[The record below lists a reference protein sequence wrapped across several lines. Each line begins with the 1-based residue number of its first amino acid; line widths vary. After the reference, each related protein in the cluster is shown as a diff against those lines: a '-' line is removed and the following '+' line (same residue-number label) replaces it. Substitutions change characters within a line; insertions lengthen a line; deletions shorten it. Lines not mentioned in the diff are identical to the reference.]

1 MYTKKISTMD
11 HRKLLVWAVMLLF
24 VLPLTGQINVSITS
38 DAIICEGESIQLDA
52 NPSGGDGNYTYLW
65 TPAVGLSCTDCLSPI
80 ASPPVTTTYT
90 LTVEDGLGEQG
101 SASVTVTVAPLPLPI
116 QANVQ
121 DINCNGDNSGFILIN
136 NGANFIYEW
145 SNGDTGP
152 VQQGLSA
159 GTYCVTVTN
168 DNGCTNEECFTIFEP
183 PLLQA
188 VATAT
193 NATCAGTADGTITI
207 TVTGGIAPYTYLW
220 SDGSTTASQLNLPA
234 GTYSVTLIDANGC
247 TAITTATILEAP
259 SFTTEISG
267 LPTESCVT
275 DFTLQAVTDGGSGNF
290 TYLWEVNGITISTTS
305 ELINPPAGQ
314 ISLTVTD
321 DNGCSVFQFVD
332 YDPSPPVAINTS
344 GILSCAS
351 GSVVLDG
358 SGSATGP
365 DYAYQWT
372 GPNGFV
378 SDQLVVVVNA
388 PGVYTLTVNH
398 TSVADCSSSIEVEV
412 TDLTLDF
419 GNGIFTS
426 VFGCN
431 DYRLQGIIPAD
442 YFGQIAFEWT
452 FPDGST
458 TSTEQTITPTQTG
471 VYTLRTEAVGFD
483 CNFYS
488 TVFIDLEAETCAKV
502 SGYVHQDDNEDCA
515 PDPADLPLDGWE
527 VIATDGAASYIT
539 FTDSEGYYELNVP
552 ISVSSVSLIA
562 PSASWEICLATVELS
577 PPLAEG
583 EIRNVDFPVKA
594 LVECPELDVNLSAN
608 FLRRCF
614 SSFYYINVTNN
625 GTETA
630 TGAEVTLALDEFVLY
645 ENSSLLPTEIIGQTV
660 VWTIDE
666 IAPNETVFFSVQV
679 FVSCNAQLGQT
690 HCSEVF
696 VTPNP
701 LCAPTQNWSGTNLE
715 LEADCDGTDV
725 IFTVRNTGTNDLAE
739 MVNYIVIEDGV
750 AMMQSQVLEDL
761 GGDQVETFLF
771 PANGSTYT
779 FQLDQ
784 VENHPYSELLSLSIE
799 GCGVNG
805 QNNFSTGFV
814 NQFSQTTATISNDI
828 FCLENVGSYDPND
841 KAALPVGYGEQHY
854 IVPETE
860 LYYRI
865 RFQNTGTD
873 TAFTVVIRDVLSED
887 LDLRTI
893 DLGVSSH
900 DYTASIDANRA
911 LTFTFNNILLPDST
925 TNLEASQGFVDF
937 RISPDVNSP
946 LETIIENDAAIYFD
960 FNEPVITNT
969 VFHTLGRN
977 FLEVVNT
984 EIIPGVA
991 IQWNIFPN
999 PVADQLQL
1007 QLSGEDVPDRLQL
1020 QVLDAQGRLL
1030 RNEPFSGSTHT
1041 LSVADLPAGWYQL
1054 RLTLT
1059 NGDLLGTAKLV
1070 KK

>member
-1 MYTKKISTMD
+1 MYTKKISAMD
-11 HRKLLVWAVMLLF
+11 HRKLLIWAVLLLF
-24 VLPLTGQINVSITS
+24 VLPLAGQINVSIMG

-52 NPSGGDGNYTYLW
+52 SPSGGDGNYTYLW
-65 TPAVGLSCTDCLSPI
+65 TPATGLSCTDCLGPI
-80 ASPPVTTTYT
+80 ATPTVTTTYT

-101 SASVTVTVAPLPLPI
+101 NASVTVTVAVPPI
-116 QANVQ
+116 IEATVQ
-121 DINCNGDNSGFILIN
+121 NINCNGANSGFILLN
-136 NGANFIYEW
+136 NSSGDFTYEW

-152 VQQGLSA
+152 VQQGLPA

-168 DNGCTNEECFTIFEP
+168 ENGCASEECFTMVEP
-183 PLLQA
+183 PLLEA
-188 VATAT
+188 FAETT
-193 NATCAGTADGTITI
+193 NTTCSGTADGTITV
-207 TVTGGIAPYTYLW
+207 TVTGGTAPYVYNW
-220 SDGSTTASQLNLPA
+220 SNGVNAATIVNVPA
-234 GTYSVTLIDANGC
+234 GNYSVTVIDANGC
-247 TAITTATILEAP
+247 TAVITATVLEDP
-259 SFTTEISG
+259 SFTVEISG
-267 LPTESCVT
+267 LPAEPCVNE
-275 DFTLQAVTDGGSGNF
+275 FTLTPTVDGGSGNF
-290 TYLWEVNGITISTTS
+290 TYLWQINGAVVSTS
-305 ELINPPAGQ
+305 AELTNPSPGF
-314 ISLTVTD
+314 ISLTVTNE
-321 DNGCSVFQFVD
+321 NGCTVTEFVE
-332 YDPSPPVAINTS
+332 YDPSPAIAINTS
-344 GILSCAS
+344 GILSCTS
-351 GSVVLDG
+351 GTVVLDG
-358 SGSATGP
+358 SGSTTGP
-365 DYAYQWT
+365 EYAYQWT
-372 GPNGFV
+372 GPNGFL
-378 SDQLVVVVNA
+378 SDQLIVTVNA
-388 PGVYTLTVNH
+388 PGLYTLTVNN
-398 TSVADCSSSIEVEV
+398 TNVADCSSSLEVEV
-412 TDLTLDF
+412 IDLTLDF
-419 GNGIFTS
+419 EDGIHTT
-426 VFGCN
+426 VLGCN
-431 DYRLQGIIPAD
+431 DYRLQGIVPAN

-452 FPDGST
+452 FPDGIT

-471 VYTLRTEAVGFD
+471 VYTLRTQAVGAACDF
-483 CNFYS
+483 FS
-488 TVFIDLEAETCAKV
+488 TVFIDLEAETCATIN
-502 SGYVHQDDNEDCA
+502 GYVHQDDNEDCA
-515 PDPADLPLDGWE
+515 PDPADLPLEGWQ
-527 VIATDGAASYIT
+527 VIATDGVASYVA
-539 FTDSEGYYELNVP
+539 FTDSEGYYQLNVP
-552 ISVSSVSLIA
+552 IAATSVTLIA
-562 PSASWEICLATVELS
+562 PSTAWEICVATVDLD
-577 PPLAEG
+577 PALAEG
-583 EIRNVDFPVKA
+583 ETRTVDFPVKA
-594 LVECPELDVNLSAN
+594 LVECPELDINLSAN

-614 SSFYYINVTNN
+614 SSHYYINVTNN

-630 TGAEVTLALDEFVLY
+630 TGAEVTLALDEFISY
-645 ENSSLLPTEIIGQTV
+645 ENASLQPTGIIGQTI

-666 IAPNETVFFSVQV
+666 IAPNETVFFWVRV

-690 HCSEVF
+690 HCSEVS

-715 LEADCDGTDV
+715 LEADCNGTDV
-725 IFTVRNTGTNDLAE
+725 IFTVRNTGTNDLTE

-814 NQFSQTTATISNDI
+814 NQFSQTTATISNDV
-828 FCLENVGSYDPND
+828 FCLANVGSYDPND
-841 KAALPVGYGEQHY
+841 KAALPIGYGEQHY

-900 DYTASIDANRA
+900 DYTAAIDANRT

-937 RISPDVNSP
+937 RISPDVNTP
-946 LETIIENDAAIYFD
+946 LETLIENEAAIYFD

-984 EIIPGVA
+984 EVVPGVA

-1007 QLSGEDVPDRLQL
+1007 QLSGEEIPEVFGLQIR
-1020 QVLDAQGRLL
+1020 DAQGRLL
-1030 RNEPFSGSTHT
+1030 RSVKFSGSTHT

-1054 RLTLT
+1054 RLTQT

>member
-1 MYTKKISTMD
+1 MD
-11 HRKLLVWAVMLLF
+11 HRKLLIWAVMLLF

-65 TPAVGLSCTDCLSPI
+65 TPADGLSCTDCLGTM
-80 ASPPVTTTYT
+80 ASPTVTTTYT

-101 SASVTVTVAPLPLPI
+101 SASVTVTVSPLPVI
-116 QANVQ
+116 EASVQ
-121 DINCNGDNSGFILIN
+121 EIFCNGTNSGFILITN
-136 NGANFIYEW
+136 SSSNFTYEW
-145 SNGDTGP
+145 SNGFVGP
-152 VQQGLSA
+152 VQQGLPA
-159 GTYCVTVTN
+159 GTYCVIVTN
-168 DNGCTNEECFTIFEP
+168 ENGCASEECFTMTEP
-183 PLLQA
+183 PSLEA
-188 VATAT
+188 FAETT
-193 NATCAGTADGTITI
+193 NTTCSGTADGTITV
-207 TVTGGIAPYTYLW
+207 TVTGGVAPYSFLW
-220 SDGSTTASQLNLPA
+220 NNGNTASSQTNLSA
-234 GTYSVTLIDANGC
+234 GNYSITLVDANGC
-247 TAITTATILEAP
+247 TVVTTATVLEDP
-259 SFTTEISG
+259 SFTVDIIG
-267 LPTESCVT
+267 LPTEPCAT
-275 DFTLQAVTDGGSGNF
+275 EFTLLAVTEGGSGNF
-290 TYLWEVNGITISTTS
+290 TYVWDINGVTASTTT
-305 ELINPPAGQ
+305 ELVNPAPGQ
-314 ISLTVTD
+314 ITLTVTNE
-321 DNGCSVFQFVD
+321 NGCSVFRFVN
-332 YDPSPPVAINTS
+332 YDPSPLVDVNTS
-344 GILSCAS
+344 GILSCATA
-351 GSVVLDG
+351 SVVLDG
-358 SGSATGP
+358 SGSTTGP

-372 GPNGFV
+372 GPNGFL
-378 SDQLVVVVNA
+378 SDQLIVTVNA
-388 PGVYTLTVNH
+388 PGLYTLTVNN
-398 TSVADCSSSIEVEV
+398 TSVTGCSSSFGVEV

-419 GNGIFTS
+419 GDGIITT
-426 VFGCN
+426 VLGCN
-431 DYRLQGIIPAD
+431 DYRLQGIIPAT
-442 YFGQIAFEWT
+442 YFGEIAFEWT
-452 FPDGST
+452 FPDGIT

-471 VYTLRTEAVGFD
+471 VYTLQTEAVGTE
-483 CNFYS
+483 CYFYS
-488 TVFIDLEAETCAKV
+488 TVFIDLDAETCATIN
-502 SGYVHQDDNEDCA
+502 GYVHQDDNEDCA
-515 PDPADLPLDGWE
+515 PDPADLPLEGWQ
-527 VIATDGAASYIT
+527 VIATDGVASYVA

-552 ISVSSVSLIA
+552 IAATSVTLIA
-562 PSASWEICLATVELS
+562 PSTAWEICVATVELN
-577 PPLAEG
+577 PALGEG
-583 EIRNVDFPVKA
+583 ETRNVDFPVK
-594 LVECPELDVNLSAN
+594 VIVNCPELNVNLSAN

-614 SSFYYINVTNN
+614 SSNYYINVTNN

-630 TGAEVTLALDEFVLY
+630 TGAVVTLALDEFITY
-645 ENSSLLPTEIIGQTV
+645 EGSSLIPTEINGQTI

-666 IAPNETVFFSVQV
+666 IAPNQTIFFSVQV
-679 FVSCNAQLGQT
+679 LVSCNAQLGQT
-690 HCSEVF
+690 HCSEVS

-701 LCAPTQNWSGTNLE
+701 LCAPSQNWSGTNLE
-715 LEADCDGTDV
+715 LAADCNGSDV
-725 IFTVRNTGTNDLAE
+725 IFTVRNTGTNDLME

-750 AMMQSQVLEDL
+750 AMMQSQVIEDL
-761 GGDQVETFLF
+761 GGDQEEIFLF

-784 VENHPYSELLSLSIE
+784 VENHPYSELLSLSVE
-799 GCGVNG
+799 GCGLNEQNG
-805 QNNFSTGFV
+805 FSTGFV
-814 NQFSQTTATISNDI
+814 TQFSQTTATISNDV
-828 FCLENVGSYDPND
+828 FCLANIGSYDPND

-873 TAFTVVIRDVLSED
+873 TAFTVVIRDVLSEY

-900 DYTASIDANRA
+900 GYNANIGADRA

-925 TNLEASQGFVDF
+925 TNLEASQGFIDF
-937 RISPDVNSP
+937 RISPDANAP

-984 EIIPGVA
+984 EIVPGVA

-1007 QLSGEDVPDRLQL
+1007 QLSGEDVPERLLL

-1030 RNEPFSGSTHT
+1030 RQASFSGNTHS